1 MPRFA
6 IALEYDG
13 KDFAGTQTQAPGLRT
28 LQQELTDAAAKL
40 EDRPAAVRL
49 SSRLDAGV
57 SALALIADVWVERTW
72 EPTALGQALSSHLP
86 ADVIVR
92 RVAPVPDEW
101 FAKIQAKAKTY
112 HYRIARRSVRPV
124 LDHRVWWV
132 RRMDHPERLR
142 EAAQLLAGHRDLSGF
157 ACLRRDDS
165 DDQDPFRAIISADW
179 LSEVRAG
186 EELHTF
192 RITGEGFL
200 YKQVRGLVG
209 AMVFLAQG
217 NATVDDFAA
226 AIADGR
232 GARRLGNIA
241 PPEGLMLM
249 ATQFEPEPAWVWL

>member
-13 KDFAGTQTQAPGLRT
+13 KAFAGTQTQAPGLRT
-28 LQQELTDAAAKL
+28 LHQELTDAAAKL
-40 EDRPAAVRL
+40 EDRPCAVRL

-57 SALALIADVWVERTW
+57 SAMALIADVWVERAW
-72 EPTALGQALSSHLP
+72 DPSALGQALSSHLP
-86 ADVIVR
+86 HDVVVR
-92 RVAPVPDEW
+92 RVAPVSDEW

-132 RRMDHPERLR
+132 RRMDHPERLHD
-142 EAAQLLAGHRDLSGF
+142 AARLLPGHQDLSGF

-165 DDQDPFRAIISADW
+165 DDQDPFRAIIAADW
-179 LSEVRAG
+179 QSETRDG

-226 AIADGR
+226 AMADGR
-232 GARRLGNIA
+232 GTRRLGNIA
-241 PPEGLMLM
+241 PPEGLVLM
-249 ATQFEPEPAWVWL
+249 ETRFDPEPGWVWL

>member
-13 KDFAGTQTQAPGLRT
+13 KDFSGTQTQAPGLRT
-28 LQQELTDAAAKL
+28 LQQELTDAAAQL
-40 EDRPAAVRL
+40 ENSPCAVRL

-57 SALALIADVWVERTW
+57 SALALIADLWVERAW
-72 EPTALGQALSSHLP
+72 EPSALGQALSSHLP
-86 ADVIVR
+86 TDVVVR
-92 RVAPVPDEW
+92 RVAPVPEEW

-124 LDHRVWWV
+124 LDRRVWWV
-132 RRMDHPERLR
+132 RRMDHPERLH
-142 EAAQLLAGHRDLSGF
+142 EAARLLPGHRDLSGF
-157 ACLRRDDS
+157 ACLRRDDT
-165 DDQDPFRAIISADW
+165 DDQDPFRAIIAADW
-179 LSEVRAG
+179 LSETHAG

-192 RITGEGFL
+192 RVTGEGFL

-226 AIADGR
+226 AMADGR

-241 PPEGLMLM
+241 PPEGLCLM
-249 ATQFEPEPAWVWL
+249 ETRFDPEPAWVWL

>member
-28 LQQELTDAAAKL
+28 LHLELTNAAMKL
-40 EDRPAAVRL
+40 EDRPCVVRL

-72 EPTALGQALSSHLP
+72 EPAALGQAWSSHLP
-86 ADVIVR
+86 SDVVVR
-92 RVAPVPDEW
+92 RVAPVSDEW

-112 HYRIARRSVRPV
+112 HYRIVRRGVRPV
-124 LDHRVWWV
+124 LNRRMWWV
-132 RRMDHPERLR
+132 RRMDYPQRLHD
-142 EAAQLLAGHRDLSGF
+142 AARLLAGHRDLSGF

-165 DDQDPFRAIISADW
+165 DEQDPFRAIISADW
-179 LSEVRAG
+179 QSETRDG

-192 RITGEGFL
+192 RVTGEGFL

-249 ATQFEPEPAWVWL
+249 ETRFDPEPAWTWL

>member
-28 LQQELTDAAAKL
+28 LQQVLGEAAARL
-40 EDRPAAVRL
+40 EDRPCQVRL

-57 SALALIADVWVERTW
+57 SATALIADLLVERTW
-72 EPTALGQALSSHLP
+72 EPAALGQALSSHLP
-86 ADVIVR
+86 PDAVVR
-92 RVAPVPDEW
+92 RVAPVPDDW

-112 HYRIARRSVRPV
+112 HYRVCRRTVRPV
-124 LDHRVWWV
+124 LDQRVWWV
-132 RRMDHPERLR
+132 RRMDHPERLGQ
-142 EAAQLLAGHRDLSGF
+142 AARLLPGHRDLSGF
-157 ACLRRDDS
+157 ACLRRDET
-165 DDQDPFRAIISADW
+165 DDQDPFRAVLSADW
-179 LSEVRAG
+179 LSEARDG
-186 EELHTF
+186 QELHTF

-226 AIADGR
+226 AMADGR
-232 GARRLGNIA
+232 GTRRLGNIA
-241 PPEGLMLM
+241 PPEGLCLVE
-249 ATQFEPEPAWVWL
+249 TRFDPEPAWVWL